1 MIMRWCRFTIR
12 EKVSGREIMKK
23 GDNKL
28 QIKMIVMDMDGT
40 LLTSEQKISSK
51 TLQALIK
58 AQQQGIRLVLASGR
72 SYKTLTPYGNQLK
85 MPDYDGYFIEV
96 NGAAITKT
104 STMER
109 ERLRQLQKDEIL
121 EIFQAALPYE
131 VEVMGV
137 LDAVIYDYIPDSLR
151 ELKREYRI
159 KHSIPEDVPWTGG
172 SLGLVTD
179 QRKGYPEIYDI
190 QDFCEIPCEVNK
202 VCMTH
207 LPEVL
212 EGVYGEL
219 VKAYGHKYHFARTTE
234 KWVECSP
241 IGVNKGNALLRIAE
255 HLGIL
260 RDEIVVFGDG
270 ENDLSMFRAAGYS
283 VAMGNAM
290 ESVKQAACEV
300 TLDHDSDGIACFLEN
315 HQIV

>member
-1 MIMRWCRFTIR
+1 M
-12 EKVSGREIMKK
+12 S
-23 GDNKL
+23 L

-40 LLTSEQKISSK
+40 LLTSEQNISSK

-58 AQQQGIRLVLASGR
+58 AQQQGVRLVLASGR

-96 NGAAITKT
+96 NGAAVTKT

-109 ERLRQLQKDEIL
+109 EMLRQLKKDEIM

-137 LDAVIYDYIPDSLR
+137 LDAAIYDYIPDSLR

-172 SLGLVTD
+172 TMGLITD
-179 QRKGYPEIYDI
+179 QRKGYSEIHEVH
-190 QDFCEIPCEVNK
+190 DFEEVPCAVNK
-202 VCMTH
+202 VCLTH

-212 EGVYGEL
+212 ERVYGEL
-219 VKAYGHKYHFARTTE
+219 VKAYGHKYHFARTTP

-241 IGVNKGNALLRIAE
+241 IGVNKGNALLRIAS

-260 RDEIVVFGDG
+260 KDEIAVFGDG
-270 ENDLSMFRAAGYS
+270 ENDLSMFRAAGYP

-300 TLDHDSDGIACFLEN
+300 TLDHDSDGIAYFLEK
-315 HQIV
+315 HHII